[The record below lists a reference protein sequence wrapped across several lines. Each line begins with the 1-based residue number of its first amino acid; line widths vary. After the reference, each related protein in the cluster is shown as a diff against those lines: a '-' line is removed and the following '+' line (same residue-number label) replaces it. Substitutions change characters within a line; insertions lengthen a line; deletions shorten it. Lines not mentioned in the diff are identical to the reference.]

1 MKESTL
7 TFDEGFTVG
16 AAIGYIFGM
25 MCWVILMS
33 IPAQAQVYIPD
44 LMFRRE
50 LINNLELNTNGD
62 ISISYEEAEAY
73 TGEINLQGKGVFVLT
88 GLEAFTSLTGFNC
101 VNNYFITK
109 VDVSQNTELTN
120 LRVDNNRL
128 IELDITN
135 NPLLEVLALAGN
147 NIDELDASNN
157 PLITFL
163 SCYNNDMKYLDIRN
177 CNINMVFGAT
187 LNPNL
192 CIAVDDTSYANTT
205 WDFID
210 ATAMFTTDC
219 SVGIQEHTIK
229 PQDITT
235 IYDIQGRKVNQTT
248 SGFYI
253 IGRTVKG
260 YK

>member
-1 MKESTL
+1 
-7 TFDEGFTVG
+7 
-16 AAIGYIFGM
+16 
-25 MCWVILMS
+25 MS
-33 IPAQAQVYIPD
+33 ITANAQVYIPD
-44 LMFRRE
+44 VTFKFE
-50 LINNLELNTNGD
+50 LLNNSEINTNRD
-62 ISISYEEAEAY
+62 IEISYEEAEAY

-101 VNNYFITK
+101 INNYFITK
-109 VDVSQNTELTN
+109 VDVTQNTELIN

-128 IELDITN
+128 TELDITN
-135 NPLLEVLALAGN
+135 NPLLQTLSLGGN

-157 PLITFL
+157 PLINFL
-163 SCYNNDMKYLDIRN
+163 SCYNNNMKYLDIRN
-177 CNINMVFGAT
+177 GNINMLFGAT

-192 CIAVDDTSYANTT
+192 CIAVDDTNYANTT
-205 WDFID
+205 WGEAID

-219 SVGIQEHTIK
+219 SVGIKEHIIK

-235 IYDIQGRKVNQTT
+235 IYDIQGRKVNKIT

-253 IGRTVKG
+253 VCRTVKG